1 MTQEEAKEPTEQ
13 LTPVLSY
20 EEYKEINDKYIDFT
34 TAQLEQLTERHTS
47 SIQELDKQIIAL
59 AGGGL
64 ALTITLAKD
73 VLSKGPTNTEW
84 ALYCCWGCFLV
95 ALIINMISYRVS
107 AHHYNLMIGRMGH
120 YNDSAIF
127 RKPVDTKLRDDLS
140 SRINKISPVVNWL
153 NSTALLSCIAGIILF
168 LIFMMHNQ
176 NQDKSNGKSRP
187 TSADSSSSTHAR
199 PHQEPSGNLIADEP
213 ITAFGP
219 TAPHASPDSTNRSSI
234 EGSRVIPQ
242 SDNKK
247 APNGKE
253 SIIPRTKASPRSE

>member
-1 MTQEEAKEPTEQ
+1 MTQEEAKEPVQ
-13 LTPVLSY
+13 QVIPALSY

-73 VLSKGPTNTEW
+73 VLSKGPANTEW

-95 ALIINMISYRVS
+95 ALILNMISYRVS

-127 RKPVDTKLRDDLS
+127 RRPVDTKLRDDLS
-140 SRINKISPVVNWL
+140 LRINKISPMVNWL
-153 NSTALLSCIAGIILF
+153 NSSALFSCIAGIILF

-176 NQDKSNGKSRP
+176 NQDKDNGKSRP
-187 TSADSSSSTHAR
+187 TSADSSSSTHTR
-199 PHQEPSGNLIADEP
+199 PHKEPSGNLGTVESS
-213 ITAFGP
+213 TTSGS
-219 TAPHASPDSTNRSSI
+219 TAPHTSPNRSSI
-234 EGSRVIPQ
+234 ESGRVIPQ

-247 APNGKE
+247 NFNGKE
-253 SIIPRTKASPRSE
+253 SIIPRTQANPRPK